1 MLFNHN
7 SSPLNHK
14 QKRGYLNKGKVMKSC
29 GFIRGLLGP
38 ATCALLLLTAKAGFC
53 QSTLPV
59 PTNAP
64 VVTIIATDPL
74 ASEAGDTGM
83 MTIYRT
89 GDYKADLR
97 IFYGIGGT
105 ASNDVDYVGISNS
118 IVIPA
123 GTNSAR
129 IVITPIDDKLAEG
142 DETVSLHLLQPPYLS
157 PVASSYLIGNPNTAI
172 VVIHDNDTN
181 ASNRPPVVNITS
193 PPNGAIYIAPA
204 NITLLAG
211 AFDADGTVSTVE
223 FFEGGNSLGIA
234 TNNPISAG
242 AANAFHLNWP
252 NVSAGQYILTAVAT
266 DNQGATGTSAPVR
279 VVVKTGPLTN
289 PPPIVSIVATD
300 PIAVENPGT
309 NRFILPPIAMTFT
322 NYIGGTNTAT
332 FLVRRVGDTNNDL
345 TVSYDI
351 GGTAS
356 NGVDYV
362 ALPGNVTIPAGQR
375 FALITVIPLENIDA
389 TAKRFET
396 VILSLRPAIA
406 VDPQAAVPY
415 LVGEPRKAEAII
427 LEENRYPWPIPAVLP
442 DGSFHLGL
450 SATNGQN
457 FCIQVSTNLVDW
469 ASICTNTVV
478 KDGIHFA
485 DPDASSLANRY
496 YRVVPVSAPPVY

>member
-1 MLFNHN
+1 
-7 SSPLNHK
+7 
-14 QKRGYLNKGKVMKSC
+14 MKSC
-29 GFIRGLLGP
+29 GFIRSLLGP
-38 ATCALLLLTAKAGFC
+38 AACALFLLISKAGFG
-53 QSTLPV
+53 QGITPV
-59 PTNAP
+59 PSNAP
-64 VVTIIATDPL
+64 VVTIIATDPS
-74 ASEAGDTGM
+74 ASETGDTGT

-97 IFYGIGGT
+97 VFYGVGGT
-105 ASNDVDYVGISNS
+105 ASNAVDYVGISNS
-118 IVIPA
+118 VVIPA
-123 GTNSAR
+123 GTNSAQ

-157 PVASSYLIGNPNTAI
+157 PLASAYLIGNPSAAI
-172 VVIHDNDTN
+172 VVIHDNDTT

-204 NITLLAG
+204 NISLLAG
-211 AFDADGTVSTVE
+211 ALDADGWVSTVE
-223 FFEGGNSLGIA
+223 FFQGSTSLGIT
-234 TNNPISAG
+234 TNNPLSGSAI
-242 AANAFHLNWP
+242 NPFRLSWT
-252 NVSAGQYILTAVAT
+252 NVPAGQYILTAVAT

-279 VVVKTGPLTN
+279 IVVKTGPVTN
-289 PPPIVSIVATD
+289 APPVVSIVATD
-300 PIAVENPGT
+300 PIAVEKPGT
-309 NRFILPPIAMTFT
+309 NRFILPPVAISFT
-322 NYIGGTNTAT
+322 NYISGTNTAT

-362 ALPGNVTIPAGQR
+362 ELPGTVTIPAGER
-375 FALITVIPLENIDA
+375 FALITVIPLEDIDA
-389 TAKRFET
+389 TARYFET

-406 VDPQAAVPY
+406 VDPQTTVPY

-427 LEENRYPWPIPAVLP
+427 LEGNRYPWPIPAMLP

-450 SATNGQN
+450 PATVGQN

-485 DPDASSLANRY
+485 DPDASSLTNRY